1 MKGNK
6 EKNRK
11 KGGIYPME
19 KWMDYSVDVLI
30 PTYHSDEKFERLIEM
45 LQHQTI
51 KPRKIYILNTIED
64 NEEDQPLPDLPDD
77 NIEVIPIKKRDFD
90 HGGTRRY
97 GASLSDADILMCM
110 TQDAVPTDEYLIEK
124 LLEPYADEYV
134 SATYGRQLPDKT
146 ADSIEEFTREFNYPK
161 NSFIKSKLDVDRLGI
176 KAYFCSNVCATYRNR
191 EYKRLGGFVK
201 KTIFNEDMIMAGA
214 MIEAGY
220 KIAYCADAKVCHFH
234 RYSYLQQLSRNFDLG
249 VSHNQYPEIF
259 YGKKSES
266 EGIRLVKETWDYLID
281 KKEYLLIPDLI
292 MTSGFKFI
300 GYQLGKRYHLL
311 PKDLVVHLSMN
322 KSYWDI

>member
-1 MKGNK
+1 
-6 EKNRK
+6 
-11 KGGIYPME
+11 ME

-30 PTYHSDEKFERLIEM
+30 PTYQYDEKFESLIEM
-45 LQHQTI
+45 LQHQSI

-64 NEEDQPLPDLPDD
+64 DKEDQPLPDLPYG
-77 NIEVIPIKKRDFD
+77 NIEIIPIKKSTFD

-110 TQDAVPTDEYLIEK
+110 TQDAVPANEYLIEK

-134 SATYGRQLPDKT
+134 SATYGRQLADRT

-191 EYKRLGGFVK
+191 VYKNLGGFVK
-201 KTIFNEDMIMAGA
+201 KTIFNEDMIMAGK

-220 KIAYCADAKVCHFH
+220 KIAYCADAKVYHFH

-249 VSHNQYPEIF
+249 VSHNQYPDIF

-266 EGIRLVKETWDYLID
+266 EGIRLVKETYQHLVDN
-281 KKEYLLIPDLI
+281 KEYLLIPDLI

-322 KSYWDI
+322 KSYWETDD